1 MRLIA
6 IRLAASSVLPCLA
19 LAVAAAGPLPV
30 PPVKPG
36 LWEVRMSVLDAD
48 GHEVAAPEQ
57 AALSR
62 MPPEARARMAE
73 AMNQLTRLLQHL
85 NEKSSCTPKIQ
96 PKELLAL

>member
-36 LWEVRMSVLDAD
+36 LWEVRMSLLDAD

-62 MPPEARARMAE
+62 MPPPTRLSAGGRDACCARSRWARATVCRTTSA
-73 AMNQLTRLLQHL
+73 
-85 NEKSSCTPKIQ
+85 
-96 PKELLAL
+96 